1 MGKGEGE
8 EFGGRQGRDPGKEP
22 GLAVGRAGPA
32 LSVFSET
39 VSGCSMSLG
48 PPLGSRVPAG
58 SCLEGGGCSRHL
70 RAPGDRRTLKTGD
83 PVPVLLPRGTLGHS
97 FYSSSSLR
105 VHVKDAYLTCDPWQ
119 VSALLGLSF
128 PICAGLP

>member
-39 VSGCSMSLG
+39 DSGAACPWVLPWDPGSLQG
-48 PPLGSRVPAG
+48 PAWRRVAAAG
-58 SCLEGGGCSRHL
+58 ISGHL
-70 RAPGDRRTLKTGD
+70 VTEEP
-83 PVPVLLPRGTLGHS
+83 
-97 FYSSSSLR
+97 
-105 VHVKDAYLTCDPWQ
+105 
-119 VSALLGLSF
+119 
-128 PICAGLP
+128 